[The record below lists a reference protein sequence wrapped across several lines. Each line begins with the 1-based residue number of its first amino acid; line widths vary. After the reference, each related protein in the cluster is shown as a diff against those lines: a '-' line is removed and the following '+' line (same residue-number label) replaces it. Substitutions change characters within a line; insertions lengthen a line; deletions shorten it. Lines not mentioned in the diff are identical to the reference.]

1 MDPREID
8 PERLTAEMVREA
20 AEEFRR
26 SYVFS
31 DGIPVGIELIIQQT
45 MGIQTIP
52 MENLQLDCDMEG
64 YISRD
69 FRYIYVDKRL
79 YDDDNYYKRVRF
91 TIAHEIGHL
100 VLHRSKIEMMKFDS
114 EDEWKN
120 FRIKLDN
127 NSLIWF
133 EWQANEFAG
142 RLLVPLDQL
151 VIAFKEARTE
161 ILKKNISWNAPKI
174 DDEDL
179 FSMIAPI
186 IAPKFDVSPLVIEK
200 RITKEKIINLIH

>member
-1 MDPREID
+1 M
-8 PERLTAEMVREA
+8 
-20 AEEFRR
+20 
-26 SYVFS
+26 
-31 DGIPVGIELIIQQT
+31 
-45 MGIQTIP
+45 
-52 MENLQLDCDMEG
+52 
-64 YISRD
+64 
-69 FRYIYVDKRL
+69 
-79 YDDDNYYKRVRF
+79 
-91 TIAHEIGHL
+91 
-100 VLHRSKIEMMKFDS
+100 
-114 EDEWKN
+114 
-120 FRIKLDN
+120 
-127 NSLIWF
+127 IWF

-186 IAPKFDVSPLVIEK
+186 IAPKFDVSPIVIEK

>member
-1 MDPREID
+1 
-8 PERLTAEMVREA
+8 MVREA

-100 VLHRSKIEMMKFDS
+100 VLHRSKIEMMKFNS

-120 FRIKLDN
+120 FRIKLEND
-127 NSLIWF
+127 SLIWF

-186 IAPKFDVSPLVIEK
+186 IAPKFDVSPIVIEK

>member
-100 VLHRSKIEMMKFDS
+100 VLHRSKIEMMKFNS

-120 FRIKLDN
+120 FRIKLEND
-127 NSLIWF
+127 SLIWF

-186 IAPKFDVSPLVIEK
+186 IAPKFDVSPIVIEK

>member
-1 MDPREID
+1 
-8 PERLTAEMVREA
+8 MVREA

-100 VLHRSKIEMMKFDS
+100 VLHRSKIEMMKFNS

-120 FRIKLDN
+120 FRIKLEND
-127 NSLIWF
+127 SLIWF

-142 RLLVPLDQL
+142 RLLVPLDQI

-186 IAPKFDVSPLVIEK
+186 IAPKFDVSPIVIEK

>member
-52 MENLQLDCDMEG
+52 MANLQLDCDMEG

-91 TIAHEIGHL
+91 TIAHE
-100 VLHRSKIEMMKFDS
+100 
-114 EDEWKN
+114 
-120 FRIKLDN
+120 
-127 NSLIWF
+127 NSY
-133 EWQANEFAG
+133 
-142 RLLVPLDQL
+142 
-151 VIAFKEARTE
+151 
-161 ILKKNISWNAPKI
+161 
-174 DDEDL
+174 
-179 FSMIAPI
+179 
-186 IAPKFDVSPLVIEK
+186 
-200 RITKEKIINLIH
+200 

>member
-100 VLHRSKIEMMKFDS
+100 VLHRSKIEMMKFNS

-120 FRIKLDN
+120 FRIKLEND
-127 NSLIWF
+127 SLIWF